1 MKKLLRDFLRLRT
14 AGHTLLRGRRVAQ
27 PRHWTITVPAPR
39 DLTAPAAL
47 AIDMHWQLDPAGD
60 RPVAHWH
67 RHHAPLV
74 AGA

>member
-1 MKKLLRDFLRLRT
+1 MKKLLRDFLRLRS
-14 AGHTLLRGRRVAQ
+14 AGHTLLRGRRAVQ

-39 DLTAPAAL
+39 EQAVHAL
-47 AIDMHWQLDPAGD
+47 AIDMHWQLDPAGA